1 MVVDRTGRSPAR
13 APLAPRPAATTQAI
27 APRAPVRSPSPPQV
41 ASRSPKPPEVFQ
53 ETQDLAETTELTAT
67 APTVVT
73 GRLAGDAREEVWSI
87 VRAALD
93 EAHRPDMF
101 RKDTNERLAK
111 IEAQL
116 TKLQSDIERLAR
128 TGVKA
133 PSVAPPPFATPVAP
147 PVALAP
153 LPLPT
158 FVKSV
163 SPDTPAAP
171 AVALPPAPAADAK
184 PGASSPPPP
193 MRPSAPPPAA
203 PAAPPSP
210 SVVTAPAVSRAP
222 VSRAPSIADWEAAAG
237 TVDLA
242 ELGFDGTKRRKRL
255 GVFIGILLVALV
267 GGSVVVAFASQM
279 GPR

>member
-1 MVVDRTGRSPAR
+1 
-13 APLAPRPAATTQAI
+13 
-27 APRAPVRSPSPPQV
+27 VRSPGPPPV
-41 ASRSPKPPEVFQ
+41 ASKSPKPPEAFQ
-53 ETQDLAETTELTAT
+53 ETQDLTETTELT

-93 EAHRPDMF
+93 EANRPDMF
-101 RKDTNERLAK
+101 RKDTNERLAR

-116 TKLQSDIERLAR
+116 TKLQGDIERLAR
-128 TGVKA
+128 GGAKA
-133 PSVAPPPFATPVAP
+133 PSVAPPAFATPVAP

-163 SPDTPAAP
+163 GPDTPAAP
-171 AVALPPAPAADAK
+171 PVALPPVVDK

-193 MRPSAPPPAA
+193 MRPSAPPPTAAAATA
-203 PAAPPSP
+203 PAPASP
-210 SVVTAPAVSRAP
+210 SIVNAPAVSRAP

-279 GPR
+279 GPH